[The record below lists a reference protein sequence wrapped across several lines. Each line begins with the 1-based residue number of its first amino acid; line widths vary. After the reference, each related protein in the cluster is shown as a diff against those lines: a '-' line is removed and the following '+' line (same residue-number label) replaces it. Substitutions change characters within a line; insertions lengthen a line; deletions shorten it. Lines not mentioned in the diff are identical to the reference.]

1 MASPWVAI
9 TTSRAFELV
18 MTFFILLAALLVG
31 FESYEGFRS
40 THGELLATLDVLIVT
55 VFVVEIVLRMLAEGT
70 HPWRFFT
77 HPWNVFDLLLV
88 IASLGPMAAGFVGLL
103 RLTRLMRILRLVRVM
118 PKLRLL
124 IATTLN
130 SIPSIVSITVLMLL
144 LFYVYAV
151 AAVFLFSENDPIH
164 FRNLQTSTVSLF
176 RVITLEDWTDV
187 MYIQIYGC
195 DSYGYGDFEE
205 LCTEPTDFGPFGA
218 LFFIS
223 FVFIGTWIV
232 LNLFIGIILTGM
244 DEARREIDTSEPDGP
259 PGRFDPGGRLLG
271 WVRDAAIGPTSYN
284 GGLTDEPARPMK
296 KPVVPNHLPLMSAE
310 DGDTKEVSVEQ
321 GDLDDLEERLRDL
334 TAAVRKLRYEQVDN
348 GAN

>member
-9 TTSRAFELV
+9 TTSRTFELV

-40 THGELLATLDVLIVT
+40 AHGELLATLDVLIVT
-55 VFVVEIVLRMLAEGT
+55 VFVVEIVVRMLAEGV

-88 IASLGPMAAGFVGLL
+88 LASLGPMAAGFVGLL
-103 RLTRLMRILRLVRVM
+103 RLARLMRILRLVRVM

-195 DSYGYGDFEE
+195 DDYGYGDFPE
-205 LCTEPTDFGPFGA
+205 LCTEPTDYGPFGA

-244 DEARREIDTSEPDGP
+244 DDARREIDATDGDGSP
-259 PGRFDPGGRLLG
+259 PGRFDAGGRLLG

-284 GGLTDEPARPMK
+284 GGLSDEPARPMK
-296 KPVVPNHLPLMSAE
+296 KPVVPNHLPLI
-310 DGDTKEVSVEQ
+310 DGDEVREVSVEQ
-321 GDLDDLEERLRDL
+321 TDLDDLEERLRDL
-334 TAAVRKLRYEQVDN
+334 TAVVRKLRYQRAEN
-348 GAN
+348 GTG